1 MSKFKISV
9 RRGDDYEI
17 EVDATELARLLGVP
31 SATVAA
37 RLKEAGRLIVG
48 EDVLMHVLRTNGVNT
63 RAEQFERGLNEFT
76 DNVASAELNQS
87 ERVKWIKTDRTICGV
102 AITEL

>member
-1 MSKFKISV
+1 MPKFKISV
-9 RRGDDYEI
+9 RRFDDYEI

-31 SATVAA
+31 SAAVAA
-37 RLKEAGRLIVG
+37 RLEEAGRLIVG
-48 EDVLMHVLRTNGVNT
+48 EDVLTQVLRTNGGKT

-76 DNVASAELNQS
+76 DNVTSAELNQP
-87 ERVKWIKTDRTICGV
+87 ERVSWIKTDRTICGV